1 MKAEIKSTEALYK
14 KLQKKY
20 DSAPNQTVG
29 TILCS
34 LELIIFQLK
43 ELDEK

>member
-1 MKAEIKSTEALYK
+1 MKAEIKSTEALYN

-20 DSAPNQTVG
+20 DANPHQTVG

-34 LELIIFQLK
+34 LELILIQLK
-43 ELDEK
+43 ELDKK